1 MLRISWL
8 PLQALWYEPINSLR
22 ISYLVPRVHMSQ
34 VVASFGAFLTLAILD
49 ILTLASMFRP
59 DSAYVKSTSGQP
71 TPDTY
76 YGEDSYA

>member
-1 MLRISWL
+1 M
-8 PLQALWYEPINSLR
+8 
-22 ISYLVPRVHMSQ
+22 HMSQ